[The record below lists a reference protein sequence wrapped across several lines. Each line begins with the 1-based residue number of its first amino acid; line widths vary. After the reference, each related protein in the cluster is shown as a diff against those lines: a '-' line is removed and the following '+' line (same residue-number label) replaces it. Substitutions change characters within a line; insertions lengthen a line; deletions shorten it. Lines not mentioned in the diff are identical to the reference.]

1 MKGPNDRKHF
11 DSKGTSNNS
20 KKKDIYT
27 FSFFLPG
34 SKLISIANISR
45 IKRDVDESLEGF
57 QRKEIKNHVRGIVDY
72 LDEGNVL
79 FPNAVILAL
88 DTDTQFKAS
97 RGTKPEGDEAVAEAG
112 ILKFHMVM
120 MMRKKLGWSM
130 VNKEL

>member
-1 MKGPNDRKHF
+1 MQKKDLGGYINKHLIQVKGPNDRKHF

-20 KKKDIYT
+20 KERYLYI
-27 FSFFLPG
+27 FFFLPG

-79 FPNAVILAL
+79 FLMQL
-88 DTDTQFKAS
+88 F
-97 RGTKPEGDEAVAEAG
+97 
-112 ILKFHMVM
+112 L
-120 MMRKKLGWSM
+120 L
-130 VNKEL
+130 

>member
-1 MKGPNDRKHF
+1 MTENILTVRAFEQFKRKIF
-11 DSKGTSNNS
+11 
-20 KKKDIYT
+20 YT

-88 DTDTQFKAS
+88 DTEHNL
-97 RGTKPEGDEAVAEAG
+97 KPQGELS
-112 ILKFHMVM
+112 LKE
-120 MMRKKLGWSM
+120 MRLC
-130 VNKEL
+130 